1 MTTSP
6 LEDPRRA
13 LEIRVAYL
21 RLGLREGG
29 ISIGTK
35 GGHAMT
41 EQLRTMIGQGD
52 MAIMRPDRSTNRLVS
67 KVHTT
72 PNGIERLAG
81 YDERYGKDFGATSTI
96 PMLRSDETRAPR
108 SPAARRKMHR

>member
-13 LEIRVAYL
+13 LETKVAYL
-21 RLGLREGG
+21 RLGLRDGG

-41 EQLRTMIGQGD
+41 DQLRGMIGQGD

-72 PNGIERLAG
+72 PQGIERLAG
-81 YDERYGKDFGATSTI
+81 YDERYGEDFGAMSTI
-96 PMLRSDETRAPR
+96 PMLRSNETRAPK
-108 SPAARRKMHR
+108 SSASSRKTHR

>member
-21 RLGLREGG
+21 RLGLRDGG

-35 GGHAMT
+35 GGHAMSD
-41 EQLRTMIGQGD
+41 QLRGMIGQGD
-52 MAIMRPDRSTNRLVS
+52 MAIMRPDRSTNRLIS
-67 KVHTT
+67 RVHTT
-72 PNGIERLAG
+72 PQGIERLAG
-81 YDERYGKDFGATSTI
+81 YDERYGEDFGAPSTI
-96 PMLRSDETRAPR
+96 PTLRSDETRAPR
-108 SPAARRKMHR
+108 SKSPGRKTQR